1 MQHLKEDIG
10 GLVNEMYS
18 LTENLYNYGD
28 KAEYRDKVLGIIS
41 MLEIKNKALTDF
53 FSTDPTIKRKTVI
66 DSSVNLDYVK
76 EVIERKKRAVAES
89 DVNYTLYKTNKL
101 AKIANR
107 FFEKITLNL
116 VKKYPEAF
124 STLKNSLK
132 QSDLPILSNSYISV
146 LLLFTVIGALVGF
159 LASLLLINMFVVL
172 RIINSIL
179 IGIIAGVAVFFLLY
193 LYPSFIVNSRKKKIK
208 SDLPFVIL
216 HMAAIAGS
224 GAQPIAMFNL
234 VLGSEE
240 YPGLKN
246 EIKKIV
252 NYVNL
257 FGYDL
262 PTALKAVSNTTPSKA
277 FKELLNGIVTVIES
291 GGSIKDYL
299 QAKSDE
305 ALVTYKLERK
315 KYVETL
321 ATYSDVYTGL
331 LIAAPLLFFVTIAII
346 QIIGGEIAGLSATT
360 IASIGTFVVIPL
372 LNIGFLVFLNLTQ
385 EEL

>member
-1 MQHLKEDIG
+1 MQPLREDIDSLINEICS
-10 GLVNEMYS
+10 LVEDI
-18 LTENLYNYGD
+18 ERYGN
-28 KAEYRDKVLGIIS
+28 KPEYRDKIAGLIG
-41 MLEIKNKALTDF
+41 MLEIKNKTLVDF
-53 FSTDPTIKRKTVI
+53 FSTDPTIKKKTVI
-66 DSSVNLDYVK
+66 DSSVNLDYVR
-76 EVIERKKRAVAES
+76 EIIERKKRTIVDS

-124 STLKNSLK
+124 LTLKNSLK
-132 QSDLPILSNSYISV
+132 QSDLPILSNSYISII
-146 LLLFTVIGALVGF
+146 LLFTVIGALVGF
-159 LASLLLINMFVVL
+159 LASLILINMFIIL
-172 RIINSIL
+172 RIINSVL
-179 IGIIAGVAVFFLLY
+179 IAIIAGVVVFFLLY

-208 SDLPFVIL
+208 NDLPFVIM
-216 HMAAIAGS
+216 HMAAVAGS
-224 GAQPIAMFNL
+224 GAQPIAMFYL

-262 PTALKAVSNTTPSKA
+262 PTALKAVSNTTPSKE
-277 FKELLNGIVTVIES
+277 FRELLNGIVTVIES

-299 QAKSDE
+299 QAKADE

-346 QIIGGEIAGLSATT
+346 QIMGGQIAGLSVTT
-360 IASIGTFVVIPL
+360 IATIGTFVVIPL
-372 LNIGFLVFLNLTQ
+372 LNVGFLVFLNMTQ